1 MQLSGTSQTNADC
14 RSNEVHVTGG
24 RPSLRSAGIV
34 ALLGC
39 SVAALTLSPLAL
51 PESYS
56 WTAHTTSQAAAQGVP
71 GAWLARLGF
80 VTFGLAVLWLV
91 CVVKASWIGWA
102 KLLHG
107 SFGVF
112 MLMVAAFSSRSWQAE
127 VPFDPI
133 EDILHS
139 VAATAMGFAFAFGVF
154 SVLWSSLRQHSGVR
168 PLDLIAIGASILLP
182 VGMALETEFAGA
194 IQRGMFL
201 VAYTWYAREAMLLNA

>member
-1 MQLSGTSQTNADC
+1 MQERLKIFERTDPLPKVRA
-14 RSNEVHVTGG
+14 G
-24 RPSLRSAGIV
+24 RPSLKSAGIV
-34 ALLGC
+34 ALLGA

-80 VTFGLAVLWLV
+80 VTLGLAVLWLV
-91 CVVKASWIGWA
+91 SVAKRSWIGWA
-102 KLLHG
+102 KPLHG

-112 MLMVAAFSSRSWQAE
+112 MLMVAAFSSRSWEAG

-154 SVLWSSLRQHSGVR
+154 AVLWNSLRQHAGVR
-168 PLDLIAIGASILLP
+168 SLDLIAIGASILLP
-182 VGMALETEFAGA
+182 LGMALEMDVAGA
-194 IQRGMFL
+194 LQRGMFL
-201 VAYTWYAREAMLLNA
+201 VAYTWYAREAMSLNASR